1 MKITVSS
8 LIELSAAAQ
17 QLAAKL
23 PAKFCLELIGDVGVG
38 KTTFTQKLVAAL
50 GSADEVTSP
59 SFTINN
65 RYRLA
70 DGREVSHYDF
80 YRLGEAGVLS
90 QELMEDLAD
99 PNTCVIM
106 EWAEAVDQVLPE
118 RRLQV
123 TIKTTADG
131 TRHLTVQGLAEVQG

>member
-1 MKITVSS
+1 MNFTVNN
-8 LIELSAAAQ
+8 LTELAEVAKT
-17 QLAAKL
+17 LAAHL
-23 PAKFCLELIGDVGVG
+23 PAKFCVELIGDVGAG
-38 KTTFTQKLVAAL
+38 KTTFTQNIVSAL
-50 GSADEVTSP
+50 GSSDEVTSP

-90 QELMEDLAD
+90 QELVEDLTD

-106 EWAEAVDQVLPE
+106 EWAEAVDQILPE
-118 RRLQV
+118 QRLQI
-123 TIKTTADG
+123 TIKTATDG
-131 TRHLTVQGLAEVQG
+131 TRHVTIQGVTENQG